1 MNNKL
6 RQASQSLELKQ
17 ALQSVLAKQE
27 GVRLA
32 ILFGSLASGTARAES
47 DLDVAV
53 DAGHPLDAAEKMQLI
68 GDLAAATGRPI
79 DLVDLQSV
87 GEPLLGQILRYGK
100 RLIGNDTYYGDLISK
115 HLFEQA
121 DFMPYRNRILAD
133 RRKAWIGK

>member
-1 MNNKL
+1 MNNKS
-6 RQASQSLELKQ
+6 RQAPQSLELKQ
-17 ALQSVLAKQE
+17 ALQAVLAKQE
-27 GVRLA
+27 GVKLA

-79 DLVDLQSV
+79 DLVDLQFV

-100 RLIGNDTYYGDLISK
+100 RLIGNDTSYGDLIRK

-121 DFMPYRNRILAD
+121 DFMPYRSRILAD
-133 RRKAWIGK
+133 RRKTWIGK

>member
-1 MNNKL
+1 MNNKS

-53 DAGHPLDAAEKMQLI
+53 DTGHPLDAAEKMQLI

-100 RLIGNDTYYGDLISK
+100 RLIGNDIFYGDLIRK

>member
-1 MNNKL
+1 M
-6 RQASQSLELKQ
+6 ELKQ
-17 ALQSVLAKQE
+17 ALQAVLAKQE

-79 DLVDLQSV
+79 DLVDLHSV

-100 RLIGNDTYYGDLISK
+100 RLIGNDTCYGDLIRK

-133 RRKAWIGK
+133 RRKTWIGK

>member
-27 GVRLA
+27 GVKLA

-100 RLIGNDTYYGDLISK
+100 RLIGNDTSYGDLIRK

>member
-17 ALQSVLAKQE
+17 ALQAVLAKQE

-79 DLVDLQSV
+79 DLVDLQFV
-87 GEPLLGQILRYGK
+87 GEPLLGQILRHGK
-100 RLIGNDTYYGDLISK
+100 RLIGNDTRYGDLIRK

>member
-6 RQASQSLELKQ
+6 RQASQGLEFKQ
-17 ALQSVLAKQE
+17 ALQAVLAKQE
-27 GVRLA
+27 GIRLA

-53 DAGHPLDAAEKMQLI
+53 DAGHPLEVAEKMRLI
-68 GDLAAATGRPI
+68 GDLAAATGRSI

-87 GEPLLGQILRYGK
+87 GEPLLGQILRHGK
-100 RLIGNDTYYGDLISK
+100 RLIGNDTHYGELIRK

-121 DFMPYRNRILAD
+121 DFMPYRNRILAE